1 MRQTSL
7 SSVVVFVLACGV
19 GASSHAAAQ
28 RYRDPPSASQIADQ
42 VDARIAKLKA
52 DLRLNEDQGKNWG
65 SVQTALHD
73 IGVNRANRYF
83 QRDQPAA
90 DAQRDPNAPAPP
102 RDANAPPP
110 RDANAAPPS
119 DARDRDRNRSRMPD
133 IAEYMRREADDLSGR
148 ASDLRK
154 LADATGPFYSSLDD
168 AQKRRFIEY
177 LRSERNEDRGMTRD
191 RWR

>member
-1 MRQTSL
+1 
-7 SSVVVFVLACGV
+7 LACGAA
-19 GASSHAAAQ
+19 GTLPAAAQ
-28 RYRDPPSASQIADQ
+28 RYREAPSASQIADR
-42 VDARIAKLKA
+42 VDARIAKVKA
-52 DLRLNEDQGKNWG
+52 DLRLNDDQSKNWG

-73 IGVNRANRYF
+73 IGVNRANRYY

-90 DAQRDPNAPAPP
+90 DTQ

-110 RDANAAPPS
+110 PRDATAPPPARDANAAPN
-119 DARDRDRNRSRMPD
+119 DARDRNRSRMPD

-148 ASDLRK
+148 AADLRK

-168 AQKRRFIEY
+168 GQKRRFIEF
-177 LRSERNEDRGMTRD
+177 LRSQRNEERGMTRD

>member
-1 MRQTSL
+1 MRRISL
-7 SSVVVFVLACGV
+7 ASAVVLTLACGAA
-19 GASSHAAAQ
+19 GTLPAAAQ
-28 RYRDPPSASQIADQ
+28 RDRGPPSASQIGDQ

-52 DLRLNEDQGKNWG
+52 DLRLNDDQSRNWG

-73 IGVNRANRYF
+73 IGVNRANRFY
-83 QRDQPAA
+83 QREQPAA
-90 DAQRDPNAPAPP
+90 DTQ

-110 RDANAAPPS
+110 SRDANAPPPARDANAPPS
-119 DARDRDRNRSRMPD
+119 DARDSNRRGMPD

-148 ASDLRK
+148 AADLRK

-177 LRSERNEDRGMTRD
+177 LRSERSEDRSMTRD

>member
-1 MRQTSL
+1 MP
-7 SSVVVFVLACGV
+7 AN
-19 GASSHAAAQ
+19 AQ
-28 RYRDPPSASQIADQ
+28 RYRDREPPTATQIGDQ

-52 DLRLNEDQGKNWG
+52 DLRLNDDQGKNWG

-90 DAQRDPNAPAPP
+90 DAQRDPNAPPPPRDPNAPSPP

-110 RDANAAPPS
+110 PRDANAAPSNDP
-119 DARDRDRNRSRMPD
+119 RDRDRDRDRDRYRSRMPD
-133 IAEYMRREADDLSGR
+133 IVDYMRREADDLSGR

-154 LADATGPFYSSLDD
+154 LADATGPFYGSLDD
-168 AQKRRFIEY
+168 GQKRRFIEY
-177 LRSERNEDRGMTRD
+177 LRNERNEDRGMTRD

>member
-1 MRQTSL
+1 MRRTSL
-7 SSVVVFVLACGV
+7 ASAVVLTLACG
-19 GASSHAAAQ
+19 AAGTLPANAQ
-28 RYRDPPSASQIADQ
+28 RYREPPSASQIADQ

-52 DLRLNEDQGKNWG
+52 DLRLNDDQGKNWG

-83 QRDQPAA
+83 QRDKPAA
-90 DAQRDPNAPAPP
+90 DTQRDRNAPA
-102 RDANAPPP
+102 DANTAPPP
-110 RDANAAPPS
+110 RDANAAPS
-119 DARDRDRNRSRMPD
+119 GDARDRDRDRSRMPD

-154 LADATGPFYSSLDD
+154 LADATGPFYNSLDD
-168 AQKRRFIEY
+168 GQKRRFIDY
-177 LRSERNEDRGMTRD
+177 LRSERNEERGMTRD